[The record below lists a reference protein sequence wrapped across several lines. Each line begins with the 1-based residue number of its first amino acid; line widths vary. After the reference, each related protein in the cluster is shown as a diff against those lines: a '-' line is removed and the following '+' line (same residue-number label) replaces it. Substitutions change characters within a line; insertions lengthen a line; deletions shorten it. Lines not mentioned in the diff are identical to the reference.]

1 MKRSIQIVAAIIA
14 LSCSLSSFAKA
25 FTSAHPPSRHT
36 ATALFSEA
44 QDPSSRRTFISN
56 TIAATATTILLP
68 LLSTQPAIA
77 NDNNNAALLSDLT
90 TSLDKISTIPSLLQ
104 QSEWDKVRTIL
115 KTPPVNSLWNLGDST
130 NPLVKLAKSTGD
142 MDLMELKDELS
153 ISLQMTDQYSY
164 DNVFIYYQPGNG
176 KVKVKEPLE
185 MANKAIGELRE
196 AIDVLSK

>member
-1 MKRSIQIVAAIIA
+1 MKTPTHGIVAAIIA
-14 LSCSLSSFAKA
+14 VACSLSSSAMA
-25 FTSAHPPSRHT
+25 FTATHPSRHT
-36 ATALFSEA
+36 TTALFSES
-44 QDPSSRRTFISN
+44 QHPSRKTFIN
-56 TIAATATTILLP
+56 TVTVASLLP
-68 LLSTQPAIA
+68 LLPSQPAKA
-77 NDNNNAALLSDLT
+77 DDNTALITDLT
-90 TSLDKISTIPSLLQ
+90 TSLDKISAIPSLLQ

-185 MANKAIGELRE
+185 MVNKAIGELKE
-196 AIDVLSK
+196 AIDVVSR